1 MLHGQLVGDGG
12 RFLCL
17 SVPYFSYHIISAIS
31 YLSFLTNFSQ
41 RAEASVSRAQQLNPM
56 VQVTADSEDVAD
68 KPDTFFGDFD
78 VICATECP
86 VEQLIRINQ
95 ICREKGIK
103 FFCGD
108 VFGMFGYTFTDLQ
121 IHEYA
126 E

>member
-1 MLHGQLVGDGG
+1 L
-12 RFLCL
+12 
-17 SVPYFSYHIISAIS
+17 
-31 YLSFLTNFSQ
+31 
-41 RAEASVSRAQQLNPM
+41 SRAQQLNPM

-95 ICREKGIK
+95 ICREKGVK

-108 VFGMFGYTFTDLQ
+108 VFGMFGYTFADLQ